1 MGFKIKI
8 NNIGVAKICNWN
20 DIESDFLKDVNRL
33 TIIVD
38 ELYKDLNGDIQKLN
52 VIKSLKSL
60 KEIQVISKNPKN
72 IKYLDIVLKNIQI
85 PITAMLLDDFEN
97 KGRSDVN
104 LEGLG

>member
-38 ELYKDLNGDIQKLN
+38 ELYKDLNGDIQKL
-52 VIKSLKSL
+52 
-60 KEIQVISKNPKN
+60 
-72 IKYLDIVLKNIQI
+72 
-85 PITAMLLDDFEN
+85 MLLN
-97 KGRSDVN
+97 H
-104 LEGLG
+104 

>member
-72 IKYLDIVLKNIQI
+72 IKYLDIVLKNI
-85 PITAMLLDDFEN
+85 
-97 KGRSDVN
+97 
-104 LEGLG
+104 